1 MIDNSLNLLNFDTSY
16 VSYSY
21 FESSYN
27 SLIIEISNKTIDITN
42 LNIIPDQSGND
53 NKFLFTDGSNLTW
66 KDICFGDS
74 NVTIEGSIG
83 PQGPPGEQGLQ
94 GPPGIP
100 GTSDVSLNDYSDVSF
115 GNVDISGI
123 LKLNNINI
131 LDKITNIDGSL
142 NNLIINNPNIVNPN
156 NSISIGSTSNTQ
168 SDHSIAIGTNSG
180 QVAMSHNSIAIGY
193 KAGEINMGKN
203 SIALGNQP
211 SIINPNNY
219 EDYIVF
225 NATSNALNPSHPNA
239 LFIKPIRNENNNY
252 KLLYNSDSGEITYQL
267 DISSSSNINL
277 TNFED
282 ASFNNVDI
290 SGTLKINSLAV
301 AVKNDITNAI
311 NNLVNGAPGNLD
323 TLNELA
329 SALLDNSSNLSV
341 VTSKLSNIDISLSYL
356 DSKAL
361 DLTLGQDASFNNI
374 DITNEITSHK
384 ITASGYYVG
393 SRSIISGSAQ
403 GNFTD
408 LELKDSTTNA
418 LNLLAYGSTGD
429 ISMNGTLNVN
439 NINGTDSA
447 VGVVI
452 EGVTIKNNG
461 ISTGSNGTISA
472 TNFNIGGQNVI
483 SATRQINCRDLEV
496 KNSLNNEVFL
506 LQGDSNNN
514 LADLSMSGVFKLN
527 NVNISDKLTSLD
539 NNKADISNIITEFI
553 VTTNSGKYFIDNIQA
568 PELTLDYNKTYRFK
582 QDDSSNSSHPLRFY
596 TSNNNISNYSSG
608 VTIVGTQGSIG
619 SYSEITIDATTPNT
633 LYYHCSAHS
642 NMGNKITIINYPLKF
657 SQIDVSINNLIN
669 NLINN
674 NTIEGEDVSF
684 GNVDIS
690 GSLLI
695 SGSLDI
701 SYGMI
706 NFFASDEQ
714 LLGPDSGIIQK
725 VQDLSNNLLTSNNDA
740 SFNNVDVSGSLILS
754 DSESLGNIDVSL
766 VSNTLNI
773 NVKNVTYS
781 TKFYDETINTGY
793 INDVS
798 LINFRKNAET
808 IIYFKNSSSGD
819 ITIRGYINASSPV
832 SGIKKNFADDIV
844 LISGDIALI
853 NVRNINNVI
862 FLSASIYK

>member
-1 MIDNSLNLLNFDTSY
+1 
-16 VSYSY
+16 
-21 FESSYN
+21 
-27 SLIIEISNKTIDITN
+27 
-42 LNIIPDQSGND
+42 
-53 NKFLFTDGSNLTW
+53 
-66 KDICFGDS
+66 
-74 NVTIEGSIG
+74 
-83 PQGPPGEQGLQ
+83 
-94 GPPGIP
+94 
-100 GTSDVSLNDYSDVSF
+100 
-115 GNVDISGI
+115 
-123 LKLNNINI
+123 
-131 LDKITNIDGSL
+131 
-142 NNLIINNPNIVNPN
+142 
-156 NSISIGSTSNTQ
+156 
-168 SDHSIAIGTNSG
+168 
-180 QVAMSHNSIAIGY
+180 
-193 KAGEINMGKN
+193 MGKN

-862 FLSASIYK
+862 F